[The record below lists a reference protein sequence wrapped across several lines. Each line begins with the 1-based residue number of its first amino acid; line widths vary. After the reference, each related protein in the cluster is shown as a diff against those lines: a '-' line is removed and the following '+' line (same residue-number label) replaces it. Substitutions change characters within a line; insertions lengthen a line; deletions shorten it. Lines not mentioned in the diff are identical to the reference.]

1 MFKKKLKN
9 QYKSSFPLGAR
20 GHIMENIKKVILNAI
35 PEAVIEDKK
44 ILTVTVEPN
53 KLHLLA
59 KILRDNAAFDFL
71 VKLIGM
77 DWGEKLGVI
86 YMLSCSTDL
95 SKEIVLKTGT
105 SDREN
110 PLLYSI
116 TDLFET
122 AHFNER
128 EVYALLGIRFINNPD
143 MRKFFL
149 NADWN
154 GFPLR
159 KDYDANP
166 ELNPLSIES
175 KEIVDIAPRIMETPG
190 GLVEENVNIFE
201 ADDYIINIGPQHPST
216 HGVMHFRTALD
227 GEIVKKI
234 DVHSGY
240 IHRGIEKLSENLT
253 YPQILHFTDR
263 LDYLSA
269 NINRHALCM
278 CVEKAAEIEVPERAQ
293 YIRTIMDE
301 LNRIDS
307 HLLAWAC
314 QTNDLG
320 ATTAFIYGMREREII
335 LHIFEKTCGGRL
347 IINQNVIG
355 GVMFDIYADF
365 QKDVKSFIPY
375 MREKLVEYDRF
386 FTHNV
391 IALGRMIGVGVLS
404 KEDAI
409 SYAVTGP
416 AGRGSGWSCDIRKH
430 QPYSLYSKVDFK
442 EIIRT
447 EGDSYARYL
456 NRLDEIEESLY
467 IIEQLIDNIPEGDV
481 LTKTKAI
488 IKLPEGEYFQRIEA
502 CRGEFGVYIESR
514 GEKTP
519 YRMKFRSPSMALVS
533 AMPLIC
539 MNEKISDFI
548 GIGGSMD
555 YVIPDIDR

>member
-1 MFKKKLKN
+1 
-9 QYKSSFPLGAR
+9 
-20 GHIMENIKKVILNAI
+20 MENIKKVILNTV

-53 KLHLLA
+53 KLHQLA
-59 KILRDNAAFDFL
+59 KALRDNTALPFDML

-86 YMLSCSTDL
+86 YLLASSTDL

-105 SDREN
+105 ADREN
-110 PLLYSI
+110 PLLYTV

-149 NADWN
+149 NSDWV
-154 GFPLR
+154 GYPLR

-166 ELNPLSIES
+166 ELNKLTLES
-175 KEIVDIAPRIMETPG
+175 KEIVDIAPRIMEVDG
-190 GLVEENVNIFE
+190 KLVEETVNIFAE
-201 ADDYIINIGPQHPST
+201 DDYIINIGPQHPST
-216 HGVMHFRTALD
+216 HGVMHFRTSLD
-227 GEIVKKI
+227 GEIVRKI

-278 CVEKAAEIEVPERAQ
+278 CVEKAVEIEVPERAQ

-386 FTHNV
+386 FSHNV
-391 IALGRMIGVGVLS
+391 IALGRMVGIGVMS

-430 QPYSLYSKVDFK
+430 QPYSMYSKVDFK
-442 EIIRT
+442 EVIRT
-447 EGDSYARYL
+447 EGDSYARYM
-456 NRLDEIEESLY
+456 NRLDEIEESLH
-467 IIEQLIDNIPEGDV
+467 IIEQLIDNIPEGEV
-481 LTKTKAI
+481 LAKTKAI

-514 GEKTP
+514 GDKTP

-539 MNEKISDFI
+539 KNEKISDFI

>member
-1 MFKKKLKN
+1 
-9 QYKSSFPLGAR
+9 
-20 GHIMENIKKVILNAI
+20 MENIKKLILSTVK
-35 PEAVIEDKK
+35 EAVIEDKK

-53 KLHLLA
+53 ELHLLA
-59 KILRDNAAFDFL
+59 KTLRDNKALPFDFL

-86 YMLSCSTDL
+86 YLLSSSTDL

-110 PLLYSI
+110 PLLYSV

-128 EVYALLGIRFINNPD
+128 EVFALLGIRFINNPD

-149 NADWN
+149 NGDWV

-166 ELNPLSIES
+166 ELNPLSLES
-175 KEIVDIAPRIMETPG
+175 KEIEDIAPRIMETAN
-190 GLVEENVNIFE
+190 GLVEETVNVFE
-201 ADDYIINIGPQHPST
+201 SDDYIINIGPQHPST

-386 FTHNV
+386 FSHNV
-391 IALGRMIGVGVLS
+391 IALGRMIGIGNLS

-430 QPYSLYSKVDFK
+430 QPYSLYDKVQFK
-442 EIIRT
+442 EVIRT

-456 NRLDEIEESLY
+456 NRLDEIEESLH
-467 IIEQLIDNIPEGDV
+467 IIEQLIDNIPEGEV
-481 LTKTKAI
+481 LAKTKAI

-539 MNEKISDFI
+539 KNEKISDFI

>member
-1 MFKKKLKN
+1 
-9 QYKSSFPLGAR
+9 
-20 GHIMENIKKVILNAI
+20 MENIKKVILSAVK
-35 PEAVIEDKK
+35 EAVIEDKK
-44 ILTVTVEPN
+44 ILTVTVEPD

-59 KILRDNAAFDFL
+59 KTLRDNAELQFDYL

-86 YMLSCSTDL
+86 YLLSTSKDL

-105 SDREN
+105 ADREN
-110 PLLYSI
+110 PLLYSV
-116 TDLFET
+116 TDLYET
-122 AHFNER
+122 AHYNER

-143 MRKFFL
+143 MRRFFL
-149 NADWN
+149 NSDWV

-166 ELNPLSIES
+166 ELNPVSVES
-175 KEIVDIAPRIMETPG
+175 VEMVDTAPRIMETAD
-190 GLVEENVNIFE
+190 GLVEETVNIFE
-201 ADDYIINIGPQHPST
+201 DDDYIINIGPQHPST

-278 CVEKAAEIEVPERAQ
+278 CVEKAIEIEVPERAQ

-307 HLLAWAC
+307 HLLAWSAM
-314 QTNDLG
+314 TNDLG

-335 LHIFEKTCGGRL
+335 LDIFDKTCGGRL

-375 MREKLVEYDRF
+375 MRTKLIEYDRF
-386 FTHNV
+386 FSHNV
-391 IALGRMIGVGVLS
+391 IALGRMVGIGNMT
-404 KEDAI
+404 KEEAI
-409 SYAVTGP
+409 TYAVTGP
-416 AGRGSGWSCDIRKH
+416 AGRASGWSCDIRKH
-430 QPYSLYSKVDFK
+430 QPYSLYNKVEFK
-442 EIIRT
+442 EVIRT

-456 NRLDEIEESLY
+456 NRLDEIEESLH
-467 IIEQLIDNIPEGDV
+467 IIEQLIDNIPAGEII
-481 LTKTKAI
+481 TKPKAI
-488 IKLPEGEYFQRIEA
+488 IRIPEGEYFQRIEA
-502 CRGEFGVYIESR
+502 AKGEFGVYIDSR
-514 GEKTP
+514 GDKTP

-533 AMPLIC
+533 VMPLIC
-539 MNEKISDFI
+539 QGEKISDLI

>member
-1 MFKKKLKN
+1 
-9 QYKSSFPLGAR
+9 
-20 GHIMENIKKVILNAI
+20 MENIKKLILNTV
-35 PEAVIEDKK
+35 PTAVIEEKQK
-44 ILTVTVEPN
+44 LTVTVE
-53 KLHLLA
+53 KESLHLLA
-59 KILRDNAAFDFL
+59 KTLRNNATLPMDTLVFL
-71 VKLIGM
+71 TGV
-77 DWGEKLGVI
+77 DRGEKLGVN
-86 YMLSCSTDL
+86 YLLCASSDL
-95 SKEIVLKTGT
+95 SKEVVLKTGT
-105 SDREN
+105 TDREN
-110 PLLYSI
+110 PLLYSV
-116 TDLFET
+116 TDLWET
-122 AHFNER
+122 AHYNER
-128 EVYALLGIRFINNPD
+128 EVYALLGVRFINNPD

-166 ELNPLSIES
+166 ELNPLDLTS
-175 KEIVDIAPRIMETPG
+175 KDIIDIAPRIMEVNG
-190 GLVEENVNIFE
+190 KLEESTTNIFE
-201 ADDYIINIGPQHPST
+201 EDDYIINIGPQHPST

-269 NINRHALCM
+269 NINRHGLCM
-278 CVEKAAEIEVPERAQ
+278 AVEKASDIEVPERAQ

-307 HLLAWAC
+307 HLLAWSC

-320 ATTAFIYGMREREII
+320 ATTAFIYGMREREYI
-335 LHIFEKTCGGRL
+335 LEIFEKICGGRL

-355 GVMFDIYADF
+355 GVMFDTYSDF
-365 QKDVKSFIPY
+365 QKDVKAFIPY
-375 MREKLVEYDRF
+375 MREKLKEYDRF
-386 FTHNV
+386 FSHNV
-391 IALGRMIGVGVLS
+391 IALGRMINIGNMS
-404 KEDAI
+404 KEAAI
-409 SYAVTGP
+409 NYAVTGP

-430 QPYSLYSKVDFK
+430 IPYALYDKVDFK
-442 EIIRT
+442 EVVRT

-456 NRLDEIEESLY
+456 NRLDEIEESLH
-467 IIEQLIDNIPEGDV
+467 IIEQLIDNIPEGEICAKV
-481 LTKTKAI
+481 KPI
-488 IKLPEGEYFQRIEA
+488 IRIPEGEYYSRVEA
-502 CRGEFGVYIESR
+502 CRGEFGVFIESR
-514 GEKTP
+514 GDKTP
-519 YRMKFRSPSMALVS
+519 YRLKFRSPSMALVS

-539 MNEKISDFI
+539 KNEKISDFI

>member
-1 MFKKKLKN
+1 
-9 QYKSSFPLGAR
+9 
-20 GHIMENIKKVILNAI
+20 MENIKKLILNTI
-35 PEAVIEDKK
+35 TDAVIEDKK

-59 KILRDNAAFDFL
+59 KTLRDNAAMPFDFL

-86 YMLSCSTDL
+86 YLLASSTDL

-110 PLLYSI
+110 PLLYSV

-166 ELNPLSIES
+166 ELNPLSLES
-175 KEIVDIAPRIMETPG
+175 VEMIDTAPRIMENADG
-190 GLVEENVNIFE
+190 KLIEETVNIFE

-216 HGVMHFRTALD
+216 HGVMHFRTALN
-227 GEIVKKI
+227 GEIVQKI

-278 CVEKAAEIEVPERAQ
+278 CVEKAAEIEVPDRAQ

-355 GVMFDIYADF
+355 GVMFDIYNNF
-365 QKDVKSFIPY
+365 QKDVKEFIPY
-375 MREKLVEYDRF
+375 MREKLKEYDRF

-391 IALGRMIGVGVLS
+391 IALGRMIGIGNLS

-430 QPYSLYSKVDFK
+430 QPYSLYDKVDFK

-456 NRLDEIEESLY
+456 NRLDEIEQSLH
-467 IIEQLIDNIPEGDV
+467 IIEQLIDNIPNGEI
-481 LTKTKAI
+481 LAKTKAI
-488 IKLPEGEYFQRIEA
+488 IKLPVGEYFQRIEA

-514 GEKTP
+514 GDKTP

-533 AMPLIC
+533 VMPLIC
-539 MNEKISDFI
+539 KGEKISDFI

>member
-1 MFKKKLKN
+1 
-9 QYKSSFPLGAR
+9 
-20 GHIMENIKKVILNAI
+20 MEKIKELILSTVSD
-35 PEAVIEDKK
+35 AVIEQKQK
-44 ILTVTVEPN
+44 LTVTVEPN

-59 KILRDNAAFDFL
+59 QTLRDNAAIPYDLL
-71 VKLIGM
+71 VFLIGV
-77 DWGEKLGVI
+77 DRGEQLGVN
-86 YMLSCSTDL
+86 YLLSSSNDL
-95 SKEIVLKTGT
+95 SKEIVLKTST
-105 SDREN
+105 DDREN

-116 TDLFET
+116 SDLYET
-122 AHFNER
+122 AQYNER
-128 EVYALLGIRFINNPD
+128 EVFALLGIRFINNPD

-149 NADWN
+149 NSDWV
-154 GFPLR
+154 GYPLR

-166 ELNPLSIES
+166 ELNKLTLES
-175 KEIVDIAPRIMETPG
+175 KEIVDIAPRIMEVDG
-190 GLVEENVNIFE
+190 KLVEETVNIFAE
-201 ADDYIINIGPQHPST
+201 DDYIINIGPQHPST
-216 HGVMHFRTALD
+216 HGVMHFRTSLD
-227 GEIVKKI
+227 GEIVRKI

-386 FTHNV
+386 FSHNV
-391 IALGRMIGVGVLS
+391 IALGRMVGIGVMS

-430 QPYSLYSKVDFK
+430 QPYSMYSKVDFK
-442 EIIRT
+442 EVIRT
-447 EGDSYARYL
+447 EGDSYARYM
-456 NRLDEIEESLY
+456 NRLDEIEESLH
-467 IIEQLIDNIPEGDV
+467 IIEQLIDNIPEGEV
-481 LTKTKAI
+481 LAKTKAI

-514 GEKTP
+514 GDKTP

-539 MNEKISDFI
+539 KNEKISDFI

>member
-1 MFKKKLKN
+1 
-9 QYKSSFPLGAR
+9 
-20 GHIMENIKKVILNAI
+20 MENIKKLVLNTVSD
-35 PEAVIEDKK
+35 AVIEEKQ
-44 ILTVTVEPN
+44 ILTVTVEPK

-59 KILRDNAAFDFL
+59 KTLKDNAELSFDFL
-71 VKLIGM
+71 VKLIGT
-77 DWGEKLGVI
+77 DWGEKLGVT
-86 YMLSCSTDL
+86 YLLSSSSDL

-105 SDREN
+105 EDREN
-110 PLLYSI
+110 PLLYSV
-116 TDLFET
+116 TDLYET

-149 NADWN
+149 NSDWV
-154 GFPLR
+154 GYPLR

-166 ELNPLSIES
+166 ELNPVSLVS
-175 KEIVDIAPRIMETPG
+175 KEMIDVAPRIMETKDG
-190 GLVEENVNIFE
+190 FKEELVDIFDN
-201 ADDYIINIGPQHPST
+201 DDYVINIGPQHPST
-216 HGVMHFRTALD
+216 HGVMHFRTSLD

-240 IHRGIEKLSENLT
+240 IHRGIEKLSESLT

-269 NINRHALCM
+269 NINSHALCM

-355 GVMFDIYADF
+355 GVMFDIYDEF

-386 FTHNV
+386 FSHNV
-391 IALGRMIGVGVLS
+391 IALGRMINIGNLT

-430 QPYSLYSKVDFK
+430 QPYALYDKVQFK
-442 EIIRT
+442 EIIRY
-447 EGDSYARYL
+447 ENDSYARYL
-456 NRLDEIEESLY
+456 NRLDEIEESLK
-467 IIEQLIDNIPEGDV
+467 IIEQLIDNIPAGEICA
-481 LTKTKAI
+481 KTKAI
-488 IKLPEGEYFQRIEA
+488 IKLPVGEYFQRVEA

-514 GEKTP
+514 GDKTP
-519 YRMKFRSPSMALVS
+519 YRLKFRSPSMALVS

-539 MNEKISDFI
+539 KGEKISDFI

>member
-1 MFKKKLKN
+1 
-9 QYKSSFPLGAR
+9 
-20 GHIMENIKKVILNAI
+20 MENIKKLIFSTVK
-35 PEAVIEDKK
+35 EAVIEDKK

-59 KILRDNAAFDFL
+59 KTLRYNAAMPFDFL

-86 YMLSCSTDL
+86 YLLSSSTDL

-105 SDREN
+105 ADREN
-110 PLLYSI
+110 PLLYSV

-166 ELNPLSIES
+166 ELNPLSLES
-175 KEIVDIAPRIMETPG
+175 VEMIDTAPRIMETADG
-190 GLVEENVNIFE
+190 KLVEETVNIFE

-216 HGVMHFRTALD
+216 HGVMHFRTAID

-375 MREKLVEYDRF
+375 MREKLKEYDRF
-386 FTHNV
+386 FSHNV
-391 IALGRMIGVGVLS
+391 IALGRMIGIGNLS
-404 KEDAI
+404 KQDAI

-430 QPYSLYSKVDFK
+430 QPYSLYDKVDFK
-442 EIIRT
+442 EVIRT
-447 EGDSYARYL
+447 EGDSYARYM
-456 NRLDEIEESLY
+456 NRLDEIEESLH

-481 LTKTKAI
+481 LAKVKAI
-488 IKLPEGEYFQRIEA
+488 IRLPEGEYFQRIEA

-514 GEKTP
+514 GDKTP

-539 MNEKISDFI
+539 KNEKISDFI